1 MKVRVTGRKHPN
13 SPPSPQESD
22 MRLTPIILSAMLAG
36 CGPAAYPNGPL
47 TRAQTIAAIKQCND
61 AGLHA
66 TQIKSVYGG
75 VLDVVCDQKK
85 GE

>member
-1 MKVRVTGRKHPN
+1 
-13 SPPSPQESD
+13 
-22 MRLTPIILSAMLAG
+22 MRLTLIILFVLLAG
-36 CGPAAYPNGPL
+36 CDDSAFPNGPL

-66 TQIKSVYGG
+66 TQIKNVYGS